1 MGSGGSKRREK
12 KSETKDE
19 ICPYNE
25 PVPLEVFDKIRK
37 SVCKVKYT
45 LNSKTFHGTG
55 FFMEYKSNYYLL
67 TNYHVLPQKVK
78 NSDIEIEIWNKT
90 TSKFNLN
97 NRFIKYLKKPKDITI
112 IQIHQNEFDDI
123 IYLKYDL
130 NYINGYSQYINNDI
144 ISVGYPNL
152 YGASG
157 GSGKI
162 KEIVGFELFH
172 NIPTKPGSSGSPIIL
187 YNLLTVNGIH
197 KAGHN
202 EKNLN
207 IGTFIGEL
215 IREMD
220 SEKKEE
226 VSKTKKKK

>member
-1 MGSGGSKRREK
+1 
-12 KSETKDE
+12 
-19 ICPYNE
+19 
-25 PVPLEVFDKIRK
+25 
-37 SVCKVKYT
+37 
-45 LNSKTFHGTG
+45 
-55 FFMEYKSNYYLL
+55 ME
-67 TNYHVLPQKVK
+67 QK
-78 NSDIEIEIWNKT
+78 

-97 NRFIKYLKKPKDITI
+97 NRSIKHLKKPKDITI

-162 KEIVGFELFH
+162 KEIAGFELFH

-187 YNLLTVNGIH
+187 YNLLTVNGIL
-197 KAGHN
+197 KEGHN

-226 VSKTKKKK
+226 VNKTKKKK